1 MIILMYSRPVA
12 LAAWP
17 IGTITTYKY
26 YNNQWKQDTSKSF
39 TMMFWFGGNSA
50 QPKNK
55 TGLIAFDFIFLAEE
69 NTY

>member
-1 MIILMYSRPVA
+1 MFILFYSQRVA

-17 IGTITTYKY
+17 ISTSTTYKY
-26 YNNQWKQDTSKSF
+26 YNNQREQDTSKYF
-39 TMMFWFGGNSA
+39 TMMFWLGGNSA

-55 TGLIAFDFIFLAEE
+55 TELITFLFLAEE